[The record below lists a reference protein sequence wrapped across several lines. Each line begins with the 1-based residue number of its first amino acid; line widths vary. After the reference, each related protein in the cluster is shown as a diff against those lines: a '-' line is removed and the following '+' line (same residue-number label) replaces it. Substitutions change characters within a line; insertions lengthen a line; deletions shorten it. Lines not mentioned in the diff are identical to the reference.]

1 MSGVRVIHRSEMSG
15 RTAQTAGMKRLA
27 AIAADTVG
35 ARDLWA
41 GVVTMDAGAR
51 SGAHHHGDCESV
63 IIMTAGRARFR
74 FGDSL
79 EESVEAGPGDFVYV
93 GPGVIHQEINPSDSE
108 PIECIVV
115 RSSQE
120 NVVVN
125 VDLPES
131 TVGEG

>member
-1 MSGVRVIHRSEMSG
+1 MSGGVRVVRRSELSE
-15 RTAQTAGMKRLA
+15 RTAQTAGMRRQTA
-27 AIAADTVG
+27 VAADTVG
-35 ARDLWA
+35 SQGLWA

-79 EESVEAGPGDFVYV
+79 EGSAEAGPGDFVYV
-93 GPGVIHQEINPSDSE
+93 GPGVIHQEINASE
-108 PIECIVV
+108 TEPLECIVV

-125 VDLPES
+125 VNVP
-131 TVGEG
+131 GA

>member
-1 MSGVRVIHRSEMSG
+1 MSADGVRVVRRSEMSE
-15 RTAQTAGMKRLA
+15 RTAQTPGMKRLA

-35 ARDLWA
+35 SRDLWA
-41 GVVTMDAGAR
+41 GFVTMDPGAR

-63 IIMTAGRARFR
+63 IIVTSGRARFR
-74 FGDSL
+74 FGDAL
-79 EESVEAGPGDFVYV
+79 ERSVEAGPGDFVYV
-93 GPGVIHQEINPSDSE
+93 GPGVVHQEINPSDSE

-125 VDLPES
+125 VDVPE
-131 TVGEG
+131 V

>member
-1 MSGVRVIHRSEMSG
+1 MSDGGVRVVRRAEMSG
-15 RTAQTAGMKRLA
+15 DTAQTPGMRRLA

-35 ARDLWA
+35 SRDLWA
-41 GVVTMDAGAR
+41 GYVTMDAGAR

-74 FGDSL
+74 FGDAL
-79 EESVEAGPGDFVYV
+79 EESVEAGPGDFIYV
-93 GPGVIHQEINPSDSE
+93 GPGVVHQELNASETE
-108 PIECIVV
+108 PIECVVV

-125 VDLPES
+125 VDVP
-131 TVGEG
+131 GA